1 MSLMTLHCPECRED
15 RLFERPHPT
24 AERHY
29 SAAERR
35 DHAQCHD
42 PVEPLAERPDG
53 EGGSG
58 ECAEFARAEFARAD
72 FARADF
78 ARADFACVECGTA
91 LFAGFALPIMV
102 GAPEH
107 TRTRRRPPGRAA

>member
-1 MSLMTLHCPECRED
+1 MSLMTLHCPECCED
-15 RLFERPHPT
+15 RLFERPHPA
-24 AERHY
+24 AERHD

-42 PVEPLAERPDG
+42 LVEPLAERPDAERPDG

-58 ECAEFARAEFARAD
+58 ECAE
-72 FARADF
+72 
-78 ARADFACVECGTA
+78 FACVECGTA

-102 GAPEH
+102 GTPEH
-107 TRTRRRPPGRAA
+107 TRARRRPPGRAA